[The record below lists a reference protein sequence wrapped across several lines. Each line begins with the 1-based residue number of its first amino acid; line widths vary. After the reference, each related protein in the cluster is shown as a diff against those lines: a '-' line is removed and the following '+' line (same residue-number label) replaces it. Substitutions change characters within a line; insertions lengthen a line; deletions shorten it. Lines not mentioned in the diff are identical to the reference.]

1 MFLNFLNSEEKTA
14 FLKLAISVIQAD
26 GKLEESEKSYIS
38 DYSREMGI
46 TEVDLNEKIEPLP
59 FAETIGVNSTDFVKR
74 IFLLEL
80 LACAKADGDFA
91 DTEKALINSFVKAFK
106 MTDFSL
112 EKCLSLLDEYM
123 EISTKLMSFVKEGE

>member
-46 TEVDLNEKIEPLP
+46 TEVDLNEKIEPLQ

-91 DTEKALINSFVKAFK
+91 DAEKALINSFVKAFK
-106 MTDFSL
+106 LTDFSL

>member
-1 MFLNFLNSEEKTA
+1 MFLNFLNSEEKTV
-14 FLKLAISVIQAD
+14 FLKLAVSVIQAD

-38 DYSREMGI
+38 DYAREMGI
-46 TEVDLNEKIEPLP
+46 TEFDLNEKIEPLP

-106 MTDFSL
+106 LTDFSL

>member
-26 GKLEESEKSYIS
+26 VKLEESEKSYIS

>member
-1 MFLNFLNSEEKTA
+1 MFLNFLNSEEKIT

-46 TEVDLNEKIEPLP
+46 TEFDLNEKIDPLLL
-59 FAETIGVNSTDFVKR
+59 AEKIGVNSTDFVKR
-74 IFLLEL
+74 VFLLEL

-106 MTDFSL
+106 MADSSL
-112 EKCLSLLDEYM
+112 KKCLSLLDEYM